1 MKTTHVFLLLA
12 FFSFAMMEAQIKIGE
27 NPQNLDPS
35 SVLELES
42 NTRVLVITRMNT
54 TQMENTTPL
63 QGAMVYNTDTQCVHF
78 YDGTQWI
85 NPCDRPDEQ
94 TFSADA
100 IVNDNPT
107 IEITENGTNFN
118 FEVGRIR
125 GENVVPTSLNGQ
137 VHIQAGSV
145 TGAQIQDASVSFDKL
160 GIGTT
165 SGELLQWNGTQ
176 WILVDESALAVTEA
190 DAIIGNEVV
199 GPADATL
206 VLSGTGIDT
215 DPFLLDVNNGG
226 INTNELADNAVNSQK
241 IGDGQVGTLD
251 LANDAVTNLKMA
263 DDAVDTDEIVD
274 DAVTAAKIDVSVA
287 GTGLNQAA
295 NGSLEIDNS
304 NINPDWTNI
313 TSIPAG
319 FADNVDDNTTYT
331 AGTGITLTGT
341 TFSVENTGIA
351 PDWTNITNIPAGFAD
366 NTDDNTTYS
375 AGTGIT
381 LTGTTFSVDNTG
393 LAPDWT
399 SITSIPVGFA
409 DNTDDNTTYT
419 AGTGITL
426 TGTMFSVDNTAVA
439 PDWTNI
445 TGIPAGFAD
454 NTDDN
459 TTYTAG
465 TGITLTGTTF
475 SVDNTGVAPDWTNI
489 TSIPAGF
496 ADNTDD
502 NTTYAAG
509 TGLTLTGT
517 TFSVNNL
524 GGDIL
529 GAPNATVINNDAV
542 TLATIADGTA
552 NGQVMQWNGTDWVLV
567 DDSAL
572 DVVDEIA
579 LSGQVAAATGVAGAY
594 TINNAAITPTSVIQ
608 LTVQENN
615 PGNPIMIQLVNQL
628 AGQFTVQVYEFILGT
643 PTPTNANWHY
653 IVLAP

>member
-1 MKTTHVFLLLA
+1 
-12 FFSFAMMEAQIKIGE
+12 MEAQIKIGE

-78 YDGTQWI
+78 YDGAQWI

-118 FEVGRIR
+118 FEVGMIR

-190 DAIIGNEVV
+190 DAIVGNEVV

-263 DDAVDTDEIVD
+263 DDAVATDEIVD
-274 DAVTAAKIDVSVA
+274 DAVTAAKIDVTVA

-295 NGSLEIDNS
+295 NGSLEVDNS

-375 AGTGIT
+375 AGTGIS

-399 SITSIPVGFA
+399 SITS
-409 DNTDDNTTYT
+409 
-419 AGTGITL
+419 
-426 TGTMFSVDNTAVA
+426 
-439 PDWTNI
+439 
-445 TGIPAGFAD
+445 IPAGFAD

-594 TINNAAITPTSVIQ
+594 TIINAAITPTSVIQ

-615 PGNPIMIQLVNQL
+615 PGNPIMIQLVNQI